1 MFFQRILLN
10 SGIATEV
17 YSLINNEEVRP
28 TANLV
33 VSKCDAYDYLEQSK
47 PNLEKMTTQYYET
60 FSITGRFTGY
70 FSHITIGDFFNNL
83 SSKFCEPT
91 ATLGGL
97 NKSSPTSNSSQS
109 SSESSNE
116 GSNESLNKNSSEGSG
131 ESSNKGSTESSGESS
146 KEENNESS
154 EEKNFVTNPEE
165 LTAGSS
171 SVTGNRGTE
180 NFGIAVF
187 DNDVLCGELTAVEA
201 MCHLLIINKLDS
213 CIISVDNPISKEESE
228 KTELLIFPL
237 KDTKVSVS
245 IEDDTPHISL
255 ELFLEA
261 DIMTL
266 DKEINYETAEVVE
279 KFSNST
285 KQYLEEQINNYLNK
299 ISKEYDAD
307 IAHFSNKATAY
318 FSTMS
323 EWENFNW
330 KEKFKDAIF
339 DIKINTEVL
348 STLLITKT

>member
-91 ATLGGL
+91 ATLGNL
-97 NKSSPTSNSSQS
+97 NKSSQNNNSSQ
-109 SSESSNE
+109 
-116 GSNESLNKNSSEGSG
+116 NSSEGSG
-131 ESSNKGSTESSGESS
+131 ESSNKDSHDGSSESS
-146 KEENNESS
+146 KEE
-154 EEKNFVTNPEE
+154 NFVTNPEE
-165 LTAGSS
+165 LTAGNS

-187 DNDVLCGELTAVEA
+187 DNDILCGELTAVEA
-201 MCHLLIINKLDS
+201 MCHLLITNKLDS

-266 DKEINYETAEVVE
+266 DKGINYETEEVVE
-279 KFSNST
+279 NFSNST

-299 ISKEYDAD
+299 ISKEYNTD
-307 IAHFSNKATAY
+307 IAHFSNKATVY

-330 KEKFKDAIF
+330 KEKFKDSIF
-339 DIKINTEVL
+339 DVKINTEVL